1 MPKNNLDSTNDK
13 QSFID
18 LHLHTTA
25 SDGTFSPNQVVRVAL
40 ELKLKAIAIT
50 DHDTVGGI
58 KGALEEAENEPIEV
72 IPGIEFSTEIN
83 SSSIHVVGLYLDF
96 QNKELLELTHEIQN
110 AREIR
115 AKKIIE
121 KVNSLKAGPEI
132 TFQEVLELSDGLIG
146 RPHIGE
152 IMLRNGYA
160 KTMNEVFEKFL
171 KRGGPCYVPRFKL
184 TPKEAITF
192 LKKIGAIPII
202 AHPGYISDEIDLDSF
217 IAEQKLHGLMGL
229 EVYYPSHTKKQ
240 VKLYKEL
247 AKKHDLLES
256 GGSDCHGK
264 LNEGPFIGKLNI
276 PYSLLKKIKER
287 LNKKN

>member
-1 MPKNNLDSTNDK
+1 MPKSNSDSSNDC

-18 LHLHTTA
+18 LHLHTSA
-25 SDGTFSPNQVVRVAL
+25 SDGTFSPTQLVKVAL

-58 KGALEEAENEPIEV
+58 IEALEAAENESIEV

-83 SSSIHVVGLYLDF
+83 SVSIHVVGLYLDF
-96 QNKELLELTHEIQN
+96 QNKELLDLTLEIQN

-132 TFQEVLELSDGLIG
+132 TFYEVLELSDGLIG

-152 IMLRNGYA
+152 VMIRNGYA
-160 KTMNEVFEKFL
+160 NTMNEVFEKFL
-171 KRGGPCYVPRFKL
+171 KRGGSCYVPRFKL
-184 TPKEAITF
+184 SPKEAIEF
-192 LKKIGAIPII
+192 LKKIGAIPVL
-202 AHPGYISDEIDLDSF
+202 AHPGYILNEIDLDSF
-217 IAEQKLHGLMGL
+217 IAEQKESGLMGL
-229 EVYYPSHTKKQ
+229 EIYYPSHTKKQ
-240 VKLYKEL
+240 IKLFREL

-256 GGSDCHGK
+256 GGTDCHGK
-264 LNEGPFIGKLNI
+264 LNEGPFIGSLNI
-276 PYSLLKKIKER
+276 PYSLLEKIKER
-287 LNKKN
+287 IKKE

>member
-1 MPKNNLDSTNDK
+1 MPKSNSDSSNDR

-25 SDGTFSPNQVVRVAL
+25 SDGTFSPTQLVKVAI

-58 KGALEEAENEPIEV
+58 IEALEAAENEPIEV

-83 SSSIHVVGLYLDF
+83 SVSIHVVGLYLDF
-96 QNKELLELTHEIQN
+96 QNKELLDLTLEIQN

-115 AKKIIE
+115 AKKIIK
-121 KVNSLKAGPEI
+121 KVNSLKVGLEI
-132 TFQEVLELSDGLIG
+132 TFNEVLELSEGLIG

-152 IMLRNGYA
+152 VMIRNGYA
-160 KTMNEVFEKFL
+160 NTMNEVFEKFL

-184 TPKEAITF
+184 SPKEAIKF
-192 LKKIGAIPII
+192 LKKIGAIPIL
-202 AHPGYISDEIDLDSF
+202 AHPGYITSKIDLDSF
-217 IAEQKLHGLMGL
+217 IVEQKQYGLMGL
-229 EVYYPSHTKKQ
+229 EVYYPSHTEEQ
-240 VKLYKEL
+240 IKLYRKL

-256 GGSDCHGK
+256 GGTDCHGK
-264 LNEGPFIGKLNI
+264 LNEGPFIGRLNI
-276 PYSLLKKIKER
+276 PYSLLEKIKER
-287 LNKKN
+287 IKKE

>member
-1 MPKNNLDSTNDK
+1 MQKSKSDSSNDK

-25 SDGTFSPNQVVRVAL
+25 SDGTFSPNQVVKVAL

-58 KGALEEAENEPIEV
+58 KEALEVAENEPIEV

-83 SSSIHVVGLYLDF
+83 SVSIHVLGLYLDF

-115 AKKIIE
+115 AKKIIK

-152 IMLRNGYA
+152 VMIRKGYA
-160 KTMNEVFEKFL
+160 KTMNEVFEKYL
-171 KRGGPCYVPRFKL
+171 KRGGPCYVQRFKL
-184 TPKEAITF
+184 SPKEAIEF

-202 AHPGYISDEIDLDSF
+202 AHPGHISSKIDLDSF
-217 IAEQKLHGLMGL
+217 IAEQKQHGLMGL
-229 EVYYPSHTKKQ
+229 EVYYPSHTKEQ
-240 VKLYKEL
+240 VKLYRDL

-256 GGSDCHGK
+256 GGTDCHGK
-264 LNEGPFIGKLNI
+264 LNEGPFIGRLNI
-276 PYSLLKKIKER
+276 PYSLLAKIKER
-287 LNKKN
+287 RKKE

>member
-1 MPKNNLDSTNDK
+1 

-25 SDGTFSPNQVVRVAL
+25 SDGTFSPTQLVKVAL

-58 KGALEEAENEPIEV
+58 IEALEAAENESIEV

-83 SSSIHVVGLYLDF
+83 SVSIHVVGLYLDF
-96 QNKELLELTHEIQN
+96 QNKELLDLTLEIQN

-132 TFQEVLELSDGLIG
+132 TFYEVLELSDGLIG

-152 IMLRNGYA
+152 VMIRNGYA
-160 KTMNEVFEKFL
+160 NTMNEVFEKFL
-171 KRGGPCYVPRFKL
+171 KRGGSCYVPRFKL
-184 TPKEAITF
+184 SPKEAIEF
-192 LKKIGAIPII
+192 LKKIGAIPIL
-202 AHPGYISDEIDLDSF
+202 AHPGYILNEFDLDSF
-217 IAEQKLHGLMGL
+217 IAEQKESGLMGL
-229 EVYYPSHTKKQ
+229 EIYYPSHTKKQ
-240 VKLYKEL
+240 IKLFREL

-256 GGSDCHGK
+256 GGTDCHGK
-264 LNEGPFIGKLNI
+264 LNEGPFIGSLNI
-276 PYSLLKKIKER
+276 PYSLLEKIKER
-287 LNKKN
+287 IKKE